1 MIIFCNTCGKETIE
15 GYFSNHKETLI
26 CLCRK
31 CANEVM
37 DEGLSD

>member
-1 MIIFCNTCGKETIE
+1 MIIFCNSCQEKTVE
-15 GYFSNHKETLI
+15 GYFSNHETLI

-37 DEGLSD
+37 DNGLRR